1 MQWTGTGGTAKPGR
15 IMAIE
20 KAKAASLAKIDFEA
34 PPAITSARSAPT
46 AARGRV
52 DVKGKSARTALL
64 TAPILPTLLKLA
76 LPTVTVLVAQTA
88 VNIAEAY
95 YVGFLGTDALAGA
108 ALVFPIFMLMTMM
121 SNGGLGSG
129 VASSVARAVGAGRH
143 QDANAL
149 LFHAIALAILVG
161 VLFTLAA
168 EFSGPLLYQALG
180 GRGDALDAALRYSNY
195 LFAGAIPVWIV
206 NLQAAALRGAGN
218 VKVPA
223 FVTLVGA
230 MVMIPLSPL
239 LIFGFGPVPR
249 LGIGGA
255 GLAFGLYY
263 GGAMLF
269 MLRYMT
275 SGRSGLVLTVTA
287 LRGKL
292 FSDIL
297 KVGLPTSLVA
307 LLTNLTVILV
317 TGAVGLFGT
326 TALAGYGIASRLDY
340 IMIPLLFGVG
350 TATLTMVGVN
360 IGAGQAARARKIG
373 WVGGAAGFLL
383 TGTIGLAVALSPT
396 VWLHLFS
403 HDAAV
408 VAEGVTYL
416 RIVAPAYCALGFGFV
431 VAFAPQGAGRV
442 LWPVVATS
450 ARILIAAGGGWI
462 AVTYLGAGML
472 GLAAMVT
479 ASLIAYAA
487 ICTLVMLSN
496 AVWQV
501 EPR

>member
-1 MQWTGTGGTAKPGR
+1 MAAEGATATTLGE
-15 IMAIE
+15 IE
-20 KAKAASLAKIDFEA
+20 VEE
-34 PPAITSARSAPT
+34 PPAAM
-46 AARGRV
+46 AARPAPANTRSGA
-52 DVKGKSARTALL
+52 DSKGKSARTALL
-64 TAPILPTLLKLA
+64 TAPILATLLKLA
-76 LPTVTVLVAQTA
+76 LPTMTVLVAQTA

-129 VASSVARAVGAGRH
+129 VASSVARAVGAGRN

-149 LFHAIALAILVG
+149 LLHAIVLAVLVG
-161 VLFTLAA
+161 ALFTLAA
-168 EFSGPLLYQALG
+168 ELAGPLLYRALG
-180 GRGDALDAALRYSNY
+180 GRGEALDAALRYSNY
-195 LFAGAIPVWIV
+195 LFAGAIPVWVV

-218 VKVPA
+218 VRVPA
-223 FVTLVGA
+223 LVTLVGA
-230 MVMIPLSPL
+230 IVMIPLSPL
-239 LIFGFGPVPR
+239 LIFGFGPIPR
-249 LGIGGA
+249 LGIAGA
-255 GLAFGLYY
+255 GVAFGLYY
-263 GGAMLF
+263 CGAMLF
-269 MLRYMT
+269 LLRYMA
-275 SGRSGLVLTVTA
+275 SGRSGLVLAVSP
-287 LRGKL
+287 LRGHL

-307 LLTNLTVILV
+307 FLTNLTVILV

-326 TALAGYGIASRLDY
+326 TALAGYGISSRLDY

-360 IGAGQAARARKIG
+360 IGAGESARARKIG
-373 WVGGAAGFLL
+373 WMSGTIGFLL
-383 TGTIGLAVALSPT
+383 TGTIGLFVAAFPT
-396 VWLHLFS
+396 AWLHLFS
-403 HDAAV
+403 HDTDV

-416 RIVAPAYCALGFGFV
+416 RIVAPAYSALGFGFV
-431 VAFAPQGAGRV
+431 VAFAAQGAGRV

-450 ARILIAAGGGWI
+450 ARILIAAGGGWV
-462 AVTYLGAGML
+462 AVSYFGAGML

-487 ICTLVMLSN
+487 ICTVVMLSDS
-496 AVWQV
+496 VWKP